1 MDTNPNEHLH
11 SNHAD
16 NTSSH
21 FDLLKSLGEIPGS
34 IYGQTGT
41 LQDRNRTL
49 WTFQKT
55 MNGVNTDDHDDDE
68 DRNFYLRWDK
78 AHDTEALI
86 VDTIAPTLT
95 SRPPPQDYTRELGLL
110 RIIYLELLA
119 VLVFVL
125 LCGALDMILSSQ

>member
-21 FDLLKSLGEIPGS
+21 FDLFKSAGGIPGS
-34 IYGQTGT
+34 IYGQSGT
-41 LQDRNRTL
+41 LQDRNSTL
-49 WTFQKT
+49 CALQKT

-68 DRNFYLRWDK
+68 DRNLYLRWYK

-86 VDTIAPTLT
+86 VDTTAPTLT
-95 SRPPPQDYTRELGLL
+95 SRPPPQDYTRELRLL

-125 LCGALDMILSSQ
+125 LCGALDMILSSR